1 MDAPLKHEPIA
12 VMLEP
17 PLISVDIDDTVDQ
30 VEAVLG
36 AHPVSAV
43 PVVDG
48 ATGRVVGII
57 SARDLMRFH
66 ADKKDGGALH
76 AWEICR
82 YKPVEVDPG
91 ASVADVA
98 RLMVARAIHHVVVTE
113 NGQVKGIVSSLDFVK
128 RYLRG
133 ESA

>member
-1 MDAPLKHEPIA
+1 MDTPLKHEPISI
-12 VMLEP
+12 MLEQ

-36 AHPVSAV
+36 AHSVSAV

-57 SARDLMRFH
+57 SARDLLRFH

-91 ASVADVA
+91 AAVTDVA